1 MTNEEITMF
10 LSDHS
15 SRRASGKPFTDEEYA
30 EADAE
35 DKAKMDDYAEFCAYL
50 AEREAQL
57 DEKELARRVKA
68 AFSFKPADIVSELE
82 LKRPI
87 FSASTNYGHFG
98 KSEITWEKL
107 DPKKLDKLKS

>member
-1 MTNEEITMF
+1 
-10 LSDHS
+10 
-15 SRRASGKPFTDEEYA
+15 
-30 EADAE
+30 
-35 DKAKMDDYAEFCAYL
+35 MDDYAAFCAYL
-50 AEREAQL
+50 AERDAQL

-68 AFSFKPADIVSELE
+68 AFSFKPADIVSKLG

-107 DPKKLDKLKS
+107 DPKKLDKLKSSAEQLGQNLVTSWSVCPLS